1 MEKMKKLLYVA
12 LTLFCFACASDPQKE
27 MEKAIVGEWCNPY
40 TYESTGELKG
50 FNFKKGGECEAINI
64 PSLDL
69 KTWEIKDGFLI
80 VKGFDITEDG
90 TKEVYE
96 TKEKIGLLTRDS
108 LCLVVQEAS
117 PRIAFLYLNAKTL
130 KKMTFFIPACNYYER
145 HLFLVLRRL

>member
-69 KTWEIKDGFLI
+69 KTWEIKDGLLI

-130 KKMTFFIPACNYYER
+130 KK
-145 HLFLVLRRL
+145 

>member
-27 MEKAIVGEWCNPY
+27 MEKAIVGEWCNHY

-130 KKMTFFIPACNYYER
+130 KK
-145 HLFLVLRRL
+145 

>member
-1 MEKMKKLLYVA
+1 MKNLLYVA

-27 MEKAIVGEWCNPY
+27 MEKKIVGEWCNPY

-50 FNFKKGGECEAINI
+50 FNFKKGGVCEAINI

-80 VKGFDITEDG
+80 VKGFDVAEDG
-90 TKEVYE
+90 PKEVYE

-108 LCLVVQEAS
+108 LSLVVQEAS
-117 PRIAFLYLNAKTL
+117 PRIAFLYLNAKVL
-130 KKMTFFIPACNYYER
+130 KKQVPVEGDAR
-145 HLFLVLRRL
+145 K

>member
-1 MEKMKKLLYVA
+1 MKNLLYVA

-27 MEKAIVGEWCNPY
+27 MEKKIVGEWCNPY

-50 FNFKKGGECEAINI
+50 FNFKKGGVCEAINI

-80 VKGFDITEDG
+80 VKGFDVAEDG

-108 LCLVVQEAS
+108 LSLVVQEAS
-117 PRIAFLYLNAKTL
+117 PRIAFLYLNAKVL
-130 KKMTFFIPACNYYER
+130 KKQVPVER
-145 HLFLVLRRL
+145 DARK

>member
-117 PRIAFLYLNAKTL
+117 PRIL
-130 KKMTFFIPACNYYER
+130 
-145 HLFLVLRRL
+145 LVITMNVIFS